1 MSLEYLS
8 SCWEFQ
14 GTFALEKEIAVMI
27 LDNKASPHFAVVGFR
42 VVCTTDSPEK
52 TKKQRKR
59 VSLLYRNCCCFDP
72 CFYSF
77 WFLSHHLAS
86 HPSKMLSFPKPQ
98 LPHL

>member
-52 TKKQRKR
+52 TKMR
-59 VSLLYRNCCCFDP
+59 VSLL
-72 CFYSF
+72 
-77 WFLSHHLAS
+77 
-86 HPSKMLSFPKPQ
+86 
-98 LPHL
+98 